1 MKALLNRLLE
11 VLLILS
17 IVYMLAGCHTI
28 NGVGK
33 DLEKMTSKYVEKD

>member
-1 MKALLNRLLE
+1 MAKLFERLLE
-11 VLLILS
+11 VLLILG
-17 IVYMLAGCHTI
+17 ILYLAGCHTI